1 MQEVCNPRAAK
12 SILHAI
18 SGQVLPLL
26 VDGVPGSRMAG
37 TIVLAG
43 RSKDTIVLSN
53 GENVEPQPIEDAC
66 CASSY
71 ISHMLVVGQDKRM
84 LGALVAPHTEAFE
97 ELEKVKGRSL
107 VLASRLKLFRPSST
121 RTYWYLI
128 RFGSKSESTCCTAEQ
143 WWV

>member
-1 MQEVCNPRAAK
+1 
-12 SILHAI
+12 
-18 SGQVLPLL
+18 
-26 VDGVPGSRMAG
+26 MAG